1 MRTKI
6 LLGIIIL
13 MSLNCSIF
21 SQESD
26 YYYDFNVDY
35 FPRAQSLKYD
45 TTSNIQIRSLNEGE
59 LIETLEFITK
69 RILGK
74 DKILT
79 RMSGLIMMSSGIC
92 PPQIR
97 DAEKW
102 IKIEIDKDG
111 KINKVEIYQN
121 AAQINIPVSNQFQK
135 ILETAK
141 FNPAIKKGAA
151 VNIRLYYI
159 VETK

>member
-1 MRTKI
+1 
-6 LLGIIIL
+6 
-13 MSLNCSIF
+13 
-21 SQESD
+21 
-26 YYYDFNVDY
+26 
-35 FPRAQSLKYD
+35 
-45 TTSNIQIRSLNEGE
+45 
-59 LIETLEFITK
+59 
-69 RILGK
+69 
-74 DKILT
+74 
-79 RMSGLIMMSSGIC
+79 MSGFTMMSSGIC

-102 IKIEIDKDG
+102 LKIEIDKEG

-121 AAQINIPVSNQFQK
+121 VSNLNIPVSKQFLK

-141 FNPAIKKGAA
+141 IIPAIKKGVA

>member
-1 MRTKI
+1 MPGFT
-6 LLGIIIL
+6 
-13 MSLNCSIF
+13 
-21 SQESD
+21 
-26 YYYDFNVDY
+26 
-35 FPRAQSLKYD
+35 
-45 TTSNIQIRSLNEGE
+45 
-59 LIETLEFITK
+59 
-69 RILGK
+69 
-74 DKILT
+74 
-79 RMSGLIMMSSGIC
+79 MMSSGIC

-102 IKIEIDKDG
+102 IIIEIDKEG

-121 AAQINIPVSNQFQK
+121 VVQVNKPLSDQFLK

-141 FNPAIKKGAA
+141 INPAIKGGES